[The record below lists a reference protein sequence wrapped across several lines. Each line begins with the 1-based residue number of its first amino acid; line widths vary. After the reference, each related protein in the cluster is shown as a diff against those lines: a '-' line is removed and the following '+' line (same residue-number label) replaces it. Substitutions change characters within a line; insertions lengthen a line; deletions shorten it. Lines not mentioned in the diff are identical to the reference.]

1 MHQQNALIVSWI
13 SFPSCLI
20 ELQPVCTH
28 IIPNHVPRQQRHLC
42 RHPSQ
47 STGITVALPAHLKT
61 SLYTKPERNCYRGL
75 CWPRNSSTNYKAAT
89 VLLNSPMFY
98 LEELKQNPSYTWN
111 QCSQGDSALKLHSEI
126 CQLGWGEDVMHDK
139 TAFIWKQMANSA
151 FVFYSLDDTQREGL
165 LSTQCLGLM
174 NEVTSSSGQD
184 FLPLGDISQR
194 FILPFYL

>member
-1 MHQQNALIVSWI
+1 
-13 SFPSCLI
+13 
-20 ELQPVCTH
+20 
-28 IIPNHVPRQQRHLC
+28 
-42 RHPSQ
+42 
-47 STGITVALPAHLKT
+47 
-61 SLYTKPERNCYRGL
+61 
-75 CWPRNSSTNYKAAT
+75 
-89 VLLNSPMFY
+89 
-98 LEELKQNPSYTWN
+98 
-111 QCSQGDSALKLHSEI
+111 
-126 CQLGWGEDVMHDK
+126 MHDK